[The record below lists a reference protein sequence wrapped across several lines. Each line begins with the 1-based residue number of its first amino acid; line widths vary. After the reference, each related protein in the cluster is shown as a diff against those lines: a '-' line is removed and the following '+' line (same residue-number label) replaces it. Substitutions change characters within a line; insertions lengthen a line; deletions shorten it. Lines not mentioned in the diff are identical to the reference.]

1 MGRRIF
7 YARKTMNGG
16 KCCSFSR
23 RGMNMNAKA
32 CTSMQRQQD
41 QPDMMPTAP
50 PTSSVKTITQGR
62 NIPSNK
68 EVEKQKAKMNDVIQ
82 RLQKINVKKKN
93 ISFEI

>member
-23 RGMNMNAKA
+23 HGMNMNAKA
-32 CTSMQRQQD
+32 CTLQRQQD

-50 PTSSVKTITQGR
+50 PNSPSVKTISQGR

-93 ISFEI
+93 ISFDI